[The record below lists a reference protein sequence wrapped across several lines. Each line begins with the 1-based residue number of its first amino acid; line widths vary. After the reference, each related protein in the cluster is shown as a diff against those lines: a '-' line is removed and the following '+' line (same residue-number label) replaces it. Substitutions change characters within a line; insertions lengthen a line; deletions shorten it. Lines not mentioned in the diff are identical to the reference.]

1 MVEDGRAG
9 ATLRNSGVCC
19 DQQFNLKC
27 VRFNGSR
34 ILHTHVASVLAMSEF
49 SPIRKRDGARIL
61 TGVEL
66 LSETEN
72 PPILP

>member
-9 ATLRNSGVCC
+9 ATLRNSGVCY
-19 DQQFNLKC
+19 DQQFKC
-27 VRFNGSR
+27 VRFNGPH
-34 ILHTHVASVLAMSEF
+34 ILHTHVASVRPMSEF
-49 SPIRKRDGARIL
+49 SPFRKRDGARIL

-66 LSETEN
+66 LSETGN